1 MQRPSVGREM
11 VEARVGAL
19 LEEARRDRRAWREA
33 AGGIP
38 GRPSVGLRA
47 AVGLALVRAGARLL
61 GEVRVS

>member
-19 LEEARRDRRAWREA
+19 LEEARRDRRARREA
-33 AGGIP
+33 VGGML
-38 GRPSVGLRA
+38 GRRSVGLRA
-47 AVGLALVRAGARLL
+47 AVGLTLVRAGARLL